1 MSNYRQ
7 HIYEHYVSGFQGIK
21 VESPLSSSTRWAMA
35 YQTYLRGWLPSDK
48 TARILDVGCGSGN
61 LLRYLK
67 NLGYQSLHGVDI
79 SPEQVALAR
88 QVASDVVQGNVFDYL
103 DSASGQFDLII
114 GLDLVE
120 HFDKDEV
127 LRFLAACRQA
137 LRPGGRIILQTP
149 NAESPWA
156 CSIRY
161 GDFTHEVCF
170 SPRLLARLLEMSGCR
185 SVEAREAGPVLRCG
199 PSSAVRW
206 LLWKFVR
213 VPMIAWNII
222 ETGSAGSGVFTRV
235 FLISAVRA

>member
-1 MSNYRQ
+1 MGNYRQ
-7 HIYEHYVSGFQGIK
+7 RIYDNYVSGFQGVK
-21 VESPLSSSTRWAMA
+21 GAPPPSSSRRWAMA
-35 YQTYLRGWLPSDK
+35 YRTYLHGWLPSEK

-61 LLRYLK
+61 LLRHFK
-67 NLGYQSLHGVDI
+67 TLGYQNLHGVDI

-88 QVASDVVQGNVFDYL
+88 QGIPGVVEGNVFDYL
-103 DSASGQFDLII
+103 DSASGQSDLII

-120 HFDKDEV
+120 HFNKDEV
-127 LRFLAACRQA
+127 LRFLSACHKA

-156 CSIRY
+156 CSVRY

-185 SVEAREAGPVLRCG
+185 SIEAREAGPVARCG

-206 LLWKFVR
+206 LFWRLIR
-213 VPMIAWNII
+213 VPMVAWNIV
-222 ETGSAGSGVFTRV
+222 ETGNRGSGVFTRV